1 MPHDEGRKSRCSD
14 VTTMTKRSSHMPTLT
29 TIATAKRYIGVVRTL
44 RNHNSCGVMMLQKM
58 SVQYMYQYGP
68 CIRFQIMK
76 PSYLFA
82 LYQPKK
88 ASEMY
93 PYPTIMPV

>member
-1 MPHDEGRKSRCSD
+1 
-14 VTTMTKRSSHMPTLT
+14 MTKRSSHMPTFT
-29 TIATAKRYIGVVRTL
+29 TIATAKRPSGLVRTRRSH
-44 RNHNSCGVMMLQKM
+44 RNCGVMMLQKM

-68 CIRFQIMK
+68 TIRFQIMK

-88 ASEMY
+88 ASE
-93 PYPTIMPV
+93 T